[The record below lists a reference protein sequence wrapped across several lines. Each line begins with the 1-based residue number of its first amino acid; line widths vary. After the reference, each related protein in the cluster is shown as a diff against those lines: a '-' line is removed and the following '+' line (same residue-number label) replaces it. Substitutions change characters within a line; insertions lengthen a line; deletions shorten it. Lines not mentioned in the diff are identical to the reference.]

1 MTMTETTPTFTRK
14 NEWEKLPGRTK
25 IAPRAL
31 DRVVSAVTA
40 DALGVNNKKVS
51 VDLND
56 DDGNL
61 SLTVSAPIRVPS
73 LVRIENEPGV
83 VDRQG
88 GPLLER
94 AKTAQEQI
102 RTRVQQLTG
111 NQVARVIVKITGVD
125 IQEERRVR

>member
-1 MTMTETTPTFTRK
+1 MTMTETTPTSTRK

-40 DALGVNNKKVS
+40 DALGVNSKKVS

-56 DDGNL
+56 DGGHL

-73 LVRIENEPGV
+73 LLRIENEPGIV
-83 VDRQG
+83 ARQG

-111 NQVARVIVKITGVD
+111 NQVARVIVKVTGVD

>member
-1 MTMTETTPTFTRK
+1 MTMTETTPTPTRQ

-40 DALGVNNKKVS
+40 DALGVNSKTVS

-56 DDGNL
+56 DGGNL

-73 LVRIENEPGV
+73 LLRIENEPGV

-88 GPLLER
+88 GPLLAR

-125 IQEERRVR
+125 IQEEGRVK

>member
-1 MTMTETTPTFTRK
+1 MTETTPTPTRK

-25 IAPRAL
+25 IASRAL

-40 DALGVNNKKVS
+40 DTLGIDTKKVS
-51 VDLND
+51 VDMS
-56 DDGNL
+56 DDGGSL

-73 LVRIENEPGV
+73 LLRIENEPGV

-88 GPLLER
+88 GSLLER

-111 NQVARVIVKITGVD
+111 NQVDRVIVKITGVD
-125 IQEERRVR
+125 IQEERRVK

>member
-1 MTMTETTPTFTRK
+1 MTMTETTTSTTQAA
-14 NEWEKLPGRTK
+14 PGRTK

-40 DALGVNNKKVS
+40 DALGVTASRVG
-51 VDLND
+51 VALND
-56 DDGNL
+56 DNGSL
-61 SLTVSAPIRVPS
+61 SLTVSTPIRVPS
-73 LVRIENEPGV
+73 LTRVESEPGV

-94 AKTAQEQI
+94 AKKAQEEI
-102 RTRVQQLTG
+102 RTRVQQITG
-111 NQVARVIVKITGVD
+111 SDVARVIVKITSLD

>member
-1 MTMTETTPTFTRK
+1 MTMTETTPTPTPK
-14 NEWEKLPGRTK
+14 NEWDKLPGRTK
-25 IAPRAL
+25 IAHRAL
-31 DRVVSAVTA
+31 NRVVSAVTA
-40 DALGVNNKKVS
+40 DALGIDTKKVT

-56 DDGNL
+56 DGGSL

-73 LVRIENEPGV
+73 LLRIENEPGV

-111 NQVARVIVKITGVD
+111 NQVARVIVKISGVD
-125 IQEERRVR
+125 IQEERRVK